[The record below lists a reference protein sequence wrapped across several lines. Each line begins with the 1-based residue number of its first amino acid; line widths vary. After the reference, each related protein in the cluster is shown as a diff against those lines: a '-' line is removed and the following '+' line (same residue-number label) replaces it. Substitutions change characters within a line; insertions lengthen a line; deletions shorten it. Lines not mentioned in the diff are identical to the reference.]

1 MFKVTSIRTH
11 SGDFDILSFASNDFS
26 SHAEYCFEQF
36 PFRLVVVRFD
46 SQDMIAARTP
56 NTIPLQKDITFD
68 TPLESIFIITS
79 NVSTFTRL
87 IEPTCVPA

>member
-1 MFKVTSIRTH
+1 MIKVTSIRTH
-11 SGDFDILSFASNDFS
+11 SGDFDIPSFVSIDFS
-26 SHAEYCFEQF
+26 SHAEYCFEQS
-36 PFRLVVVRFD
+36 PLRLVVVRFD

-56 NTIPLQKDITFD
+56 DTIPLQKDITFD

-87 IEPTCVPA
+87 IETTCVLA